1 MTIPE
6 LEDPIA
12 LFRMWLADAE
22 QSETINP
29 NAMAIATVS
38 QDGTPSIRTVLLKD
52 VDATGGFV
60 FYTNL
65 TSQKGRELKDN
76 PKAAACFYWRA
87 LERQVRVEGT
97 TTLVGDSEADA
108 YFASRPRGS
117 QIGALVSDQSATLDD
132 RAILQ
137 SAFDEA
143 VTRYEGCDV
152 LRPADWSGYRLMPAR
167 IEFWHSKPS
176 RLHDRLLYD
185 RNGADWT
192 RRWLYP

>member
-52 VDATGGFV
+52 VDATGGFI

-76 PKAAACFYWRA
+76 PRAAACFYWRT

-143 VTRYEGCDV
+143 VTRYEGSDV

-185 RNGADWT
+185 RTGADWT

>member
-29 NAMAIATVS
+29 NAMAIATVG

-76 PKAAACFYWRA
+76 PRAAACFYWRA

-137 SAFDEA
+137 SAFDAA
-143 VTRYEGCDV
+143 VTRYEGSDV
-152 LRPADWSGYRLMPAR
+152 LRPADWSGYRLIPAR

>member
-52 VDATGGFV
+52 VDATGGFI

-97 TTLVGDSEADA
+97 TTLVGDNEADA

-137 SAFDEA
+137 SAFDAA
-143 VTRYEGCDV
+143 VTRYQGSDV

>member
-29 NAMAIATVS
+29 NAMAIATVG

-52 VDATGGFV
+52 VDATGGFI

-76 PKAAACFYWRA
+76 PRAAACFYWRA

-137 SAFDEA
+137 SAFDAA
-143 VTRYEGCDV
+143 VTRYEGSDV